1 MHDVTSGCSLVDGVK
16 YERRG
21 GETRMKQ
28 RARGAFGWCKAH
40 SRRSGE
46 VQSPTSEG
54 LSTKRGK
61 QGRRQGIVAQYQQH
75 EGPLCCFASDDSA
88 CWRCRRGPWQRRA
101 TRRRRE
107 VATPCPTQQQEGRLC
122 WLASHASA
130 WTLGRLAALVPAQQQ
145 EVPLCCSAAH
155 DSACQCGRRRVV
167 WQRRATRRRRE

>member
-1 MHDVTSGCSLVDGVK
+1 MTSGCSLVDGVK
-16 YERRG
+16 NERRD
-21 GETRMKQ
+21 GETRTKQ
-28 RARGAFGWCKAH
+28 RAHVTHATWTWTSTWYKAH

-61 QGRRQGIVAQYQQH
+61 QGRRLGIVAQYQQH

-88 CWRCRRGPWQRRA
+88 CWCCRRVPWQRRA

-107 VATPCPTQQQEGRLC
+107 VGTPCPTQQQEGRLC

-130 WTLGRLAALVPAQQQ
+130 WTLGRLAALVQ

-155 DSACQCGRRRVV
+155 DSACWCGRRRV
-167 WQRRATRRRRE
+167 A